1 MCSLTGEFWGDLLPL
16 APSLTG
22 LALPNHPDLNDLT
35 PLTAFTALHTLD
47 LSNVDLRGLGL
58 QC

>member
-1 MCSLTGEFWGDLLPL
+1 MCSLTGEFWEKLLPL

-35 PLTAFTALHTLD
+35 PLTAFTALDTLD
-47 LSNVDLRGLGL
+47 LSNVDLRGQGDVL
-58 QC
+58 